1 MEPAYK
7 LALASSGLFLLFGML
22 TGIWKYLAIRASDKA
37 EAPYYVSIAHR
48 TALMYA
54 FACLVLAEIGKHS
67 AFDAT
72 VDFWATLFPI
82 IFFALAVAMYVLHGF
97 LNDTDNQLRK
107 PHRLGPATLPGLFI
121 SVFMWA
127 LIAAETGGFAILLY
141 GCLETLYFTS
151 T

>member
-7 LALASSGLFLLFGML
+7 LALASSGLFLLVGML
-22 TGIWKYLAIRASDKA
+22 TGTWKYLAIRASEKA

-54 FACLVLAEIGKHS
+54 FACLVVAEIGRHS
-67 AFDAT
+67 AFNAT

-82 IFFALAVAMYVLHGF
+82 LFFALAVVMYVIHGF

-107 PHRLGPATLPGLFI
+107 PHRLGGATLPGFMLTA
-121 SVFMWA
+121 FMWA
-127 LIAAETGGFAILLY
+127 LIAAETGGFAVLLY
-141 GCLETLYFTS
+141 GCLDTLYFS
-151 T
+151 A